1 MIAKATCNRGY
12 NSNSHQPWERI
23 LEPCQ
28 GIRKGVLA
36 IKQGDNVY
44 GQAAVISGRSGVFS
58 RAISANAESIAHKPK
73 SLSYTEPAALPIGAM
88 RAISYSSHN
97 R

>member
-1 MIAKATCNRGY
+1 MLHATEDTTPISISLGKGF
-12 NSNSHQPWERI
+12 SGFVKEFG
-23 LEPCQ
+23 E
-28 GIRKGVLA
+28 GVLA

-73 SLSYTEPAALPIGAM
+73 SLSYTEAAALPIGAM
-88 RAISYSSHN
+88 RAMSYSSHN